1 MYKNGKQINMK
12 KTAAWLTRY
21 ALEQI
26 GVKFTF
32 GIPGVHNTEL
42 YDELNNSELI
52 TPNLVIHEGHGGF
65 MADAISRV
73 TNSIGTMVIVPAAG
87 VTHAASGIAEAYLD
101 GIPMLVITGG
111 IRNAS
116 KFDYKLHEMDQL
128 KLVAGFTKAAFKI
141 ESHEEV
147 IDTIYQAYNIAI
159 SGEPGP
165 VFIEIP
171 INLQLDKASISELP
185 IYVAPEQQ
193 PLSTQVLE
201 QIDCAANM
209 LMSAKNPAIFT
220 GWGAVHATDN
230 VVAISE
236 HIGSAVAT
244 TMQGISAFPANHPL
258 HAGFCF
264 GPAAVPAA
272 KNSFDNADCVLAIGV
287 RFGEIATGCFGGTL
301 PENLIHIDINPKV
314 FDANYKTAIAIEGDS
329 KQVSQQL
336 LSALKA
342 IGSAKNAS
350 KVTQQLARDKKAYRE
365 SWYQHDSKNRVNP
378 ALYFD
383 ELRAQLSDDA
393 NIVVDD
399 GNHTFLTAELMP
411 IHKAYGFISPTDFN
425 CMGYAT
431 PAAIA
436 VKMAKPQ
443 QEVHAIVGDGAFMMT
458 ATELATAVSQNLG
471 LVIGVFNDGELSQIA
486 QAQEIPY
493 NRKTCT
499 VLPQIKLK
507 GLAMATGAE
516 YVPIETNSDIK
527 GGLTKARKLA
537 QENKVVILDIN
548 IDYSKATAFTEGAVK
563 TNLKRMPLPTKVR
576 MVGRALIRKVTG

>member
-1 MYKNGKQINMK
+1 MK

-42 YDELNNSELI
+42 YDELNNSAQI
-52 TPNLVIHEGHGGF
+52 TPNLVMHEGHGAF

-73 TNSIGTMVIVPAAG
+73 TDAIGTLVIVPAAG

-111 IRNAS
+111 IRNDS
-116 KFDYKLHEMDQL
+116 KFDYQLHEMDQL

-141 ESHEEV
+141 NCHDEV
-147 IDTIYQAYNIAI
+147 IDTIYKAYNIAI

-165 VFIEIP
+165 VFIELP
-171 INLQLDKASISELP
+171 VNLQLDKATIDNLP
-185 IYVAPEQQ
+185 TYQAPTQA
-193 PLSTQVLE
+193 PLSTKALE
-201 QIDCAANM
+201 QINSAAQM
-209 LMSAKNPAIFT
+209 LMQAKNPALFV
-220 GWGAVHATDN
+220 GWGAVHASKELI
-230 VVAISE
+230 AISE
-236 HIGSAVAT
+236 QIGSAVAT

-264 GPAAVPAA
+264 GPAAAPAA
-272 KNSFDNADCVLAIGV
+272 QNAFANADCVLAIGT
-287 RFGEIATGCFGGTL
+287 RFGEIATGSFGGKL
-301 PENLIHIDINPKV
+301 PEKLIHIDINPKV
-314 FDANYKTAIAIEGDS
+314 FDANFKTAIAIEGDS
-329 KQVSQQL
+329 KQVCQKL
-336 LSALKA
+336 LSALKTW
-342 IGSAKNAS
+342 GSAKDSCHVS
-350 KVTQQLARDKKAYRE
+350 KQITADKKAYRNA
-365 SWYQHDSKNRVNP
+365 WYQHDSKDRVNP

-383 ELRAQLSDDA
+383 ELRAQLADDA
-393 NIVVDD
+393 HIVVDD
-399 GNHTFLTAELMP
+399 GNHTFLAAELMP
-411 IHKAYGFISPTDFN
+411 IHNAYGFISPTDFN

-436 VKMAKPQ
+436 VKMAKPNK
-443 QEVHAIVGDGAFMMT
+443 EVHAIVGDGAFMMT
-458 ATELATAVSQNLG
+458 AMELATAVSQKLG

-486 QAQEIPY
+486 QAQQIPY

-499 VLPQIKLK
+499 VLPETKLK

-516 YVPIETNSDIK
+516 YVRIEHNEEIK
-527 GGLTKARKLA
+527 TGLTKARTLA
-537 QENKVVILDIN
+537 SDNKVVILDIN

-563 TNLKRMPLPTKVR
+563 TNLNRMLLPTKVR
-576 MVGRALIRKVTG
+576 MVGRALVRKVTG

>member
-1 MYKNGKQINMK
+1 MK

-26 GVKFTF
+26 GITHTF

-42 YDELNNSELI
+42 YDELNNSDQI
-52 TPNLVIHEGHGGF
+52 TPNLVMHEGHGAF

-73 TNSIGTMVIVPAAG
+73 TDSIGTLVIVPAAG

-111 IRNAS
+111 IRNDS
-116 KFDYKLHEMDQL
+116 NFDYQLHEMDQL

-141 ESHEEV
+141 NSHDEV
-147 IDTIYQAYNIAI
+147 VDTIYKAYNIAT

-165 VFIEIP
+165 VFIELP
-171 INLQLDKASISELP
+171 VNLQLDKANISDLP
-185 IYVAPEQQ
+185 SYLAPTQP
-193 PLSTQVLE
+193 PLSTDVIA
-201 QIDCAANM
+201 QIKSAAQM
-209 LMSAKNPAIFT
+209 LMQAKNPAIFA
-220 GWGAVHATDN
+220 GWGAVHASDAL
-230 VVAISE
+230 VAISE
-236 HIGSAVAT
+236 QIGGAVAT

-264 GPAAVPAA
+264 GPAAAPAA
-272 KNSFDNADCVLAIGV
+272 QNAFNNADCVLAIGT
-287 RFGEIATGCFGGTL
+287 RFGEIATGSFGGEL
-301 PENLIHIDINPKV
+301 PENLIHIDINPDV
-314 FDANYKTAIAIEGDS
+314 FNANFKTAIAIEGDS
-329 KQVSQQL
+329 EQVCQQL
-336 LSALKA
+336 LSTLQEL
-342 IGSAKNAS
+342 GSAKDTS
-350 KVTQQLARDKKAYRE
+350 QVTQQIAADKKAYRE
-365 SWYQHDSKNRVNP
+365 SWYQHDSKDRVNP

-393 NIVVDD
+393 HIVVDD

-411 IHKAYGFISPTDFN
+411 IHQAYGFISPTDFN

-436 VKMAKPQ
+436 VKMVKPN

-458 ATELATAVSQNLG
+458 ATELATAVTQNLG

-486 QAQEIPY
+486 QAQQIPY

-499 VLPQIKLK
+499 VLPQTKLK

-516 YVPIETNSDIK
+516 YVRIETNSDIK
-527 GGLTKARKLA
+527 SGLTKARTLA
-537 QENKVVILDIN
+537 QQNKAVILDIN

-563 TNLKRMPLPTKVR
+563 NNLQRMPLPTKVR

>member
-1 MYKNGKQINMK
+1 MK

-26 GVKFTF
+26 GVKYTF

-42 YDELNNSELI
+42 YDELNNSEQI
-52 TPNLVIHEGHGGF
+52 TPNLVMHEGHGGF

-73 TNSIGTMVIVPAAG
+73 TDSIGTLVIVPAAG

-111 IRNAS
+111 IRNDS
-116 KFDYKLHEMDQL
+116 KFDYQLHEIDQL

-141 ESHEEV
+141 NSHDEV
-147 IDTIYQAYNIAI
+147 IETIYKAYNIAI

-165 VFIEIP
+165 VFIELP
-171 INLQLDKASISELP
+171 VNLQLDKATIDHLPTYSKPPQPELP
-185 IYVAPEQQ
+185 AEVI
-193 PLSTQVLE
+193 S
-201 QIDCAANM
+201 QIDIAANM
-209 LMSAKNPAIFT
+209 LMQAKNPVLFA
-220 GWGAVHATDN
+220 GWGAMHASN
-230 VVAISE
+230 ELIAITE
-236 HIGSAVAT
+236 HLGAAVST
-244 TMQGISAFPANHPL
+244 TLQGISAFPANHPL

-264 GPAAVPAA
+264 GPAAAPAA
-272 KNSFDNADCVLAIGV
+272 QNAFNKADCVLAIGT
-287 RFGEIATGCFGGTL
+287 RFGEIATGSFGGEL
-301 PENLIHIDINPKV
+301 PENLIHIDINPQV
-314 FDANYKTAIAIEGDS
+314 FNANFKTAIAIEGDS
-329 KQVSQQL
+329 KQICQHL
-336 LSALKA
+336 LSKLLAC
-342 IGSAKNAS
+342 GSANDAIETK
-350 KVTQQLARDKKAYRE
+350 TQIAQDKKAYRE
-365 SWYQHDSKNRVNP
+365 TWYQHDSKEKVNP
-378 ALYFD
+378 VLYFD
-383 ELRAQLSDDA
+383 ELRSQLSDDA

-436 VKMAKPQ
+436 VKMAKPK
-443 QEVHAIVGDGAFMMT
+443 QEVHVIVGDGAFMMT
-458 ATELATAVSQNLG
+458 ATELATAVTQNLG

-486 QAQEIPY
+486 QAQQIPY

-499 VLPQIKLK
+499 VLPQTKLK

-516 YVPIETNSDIK
+516 YVRIESNAEIK
-527 GGLTKARKLA
+527 QGLTNARKLA

-576 MVGRALIRKVTG
+576 MVGRALVRKVTG

>member
-1 MYKNGKQINMK
+1 MK

-26 GVKFTF
+26 GVKYTF

-42 YDELNNSELI
+42 YDELNNSDQI
-52 TPNLVIHEGHGGF
+52 TPNLVMHEGHGGF

-73 TNSIGTMVIVPAAG
+73 TDSIGTLVIVPAAG

-111 IRNAS
+111 IRNDS
-116 KFDYKLHEMDQL
+116 KFDYQLHEIDQL

-141 ESHEEV
+141 NSHDEV
-147 IDTIYQAYNIAI
+147 IDTIYKAYDIAT

-165 VFIEIP
+165 VFIELP
-171 INLQLDKASISELP
+171 VNLQLDKANVEHLP
-185 IYVAPEQQ
+185 VYTKPTQ
-193 PLSTQVLE
+193 PDLSADILAK
-201 QIDCAANM
+201 IKNAANM
-209 LMSAKNPAIFT
+209 LMQAKNPVIFA
-220 GWGAVHATDN
+220 GWGAMHASDELI
-230 VVAISE
+230 AISE
-236 HIGSAVAT
+236 HIGSAVST
-244 TMQGISAFPANHPL
+244 TLQGLSAFPANHPL

-264 GPAAVPAA
+264 GPAAAPAA
-272 KNSFDNADCVLAIGV
+272 QNAFNKADCVLAIGT
-287 RFGEIATGCFGGTL
+287 RFGEIATGSFGGEL
-301 PENLIHIDINPKV
+301 PEKLIHIDINPQV
-314 FDANYKTAIAIEGDS
+314 FSTNFRAALAIEGDS
-329 KQVSQQL
+329 KQITEQL
-336 LSALKA
+336 LNEVKA
-342 IGSAKNAS
+342 ISTAKEATAVKAQIAN
-350 KVTQQLARDKKAYRE
+350 DKKAYRE
-365 SWYQHDSKNRVNP
+365 TWYQHDSKEKVNP
-378 ALYFD
+378 VLYFD
-383 ELRAQLSDDA
+383 ELRSQLNDDA
-393 NIVVDD
+393 HIVVDD

-411 IHKAYGFISPTDFN
+411 IHQAYGFISPTDFN

-443 QEVHAIVGDGAFMMT
+443 QEVHVIVGDGAFMMT
-458 ATELATAVSQNLG
+458 ATELATAVTQNLG

-486 QAQEIPY
+486 QAQQIPY

-499 VLPQIKLK
+499 VLPQTKLK

-516 YVPIETNSDIK
+516 YVRIENNNDIK
-527 GGLTKARKLA
+527 QGLANARKLA

-576 MVGRALIRKVTG
+576 MVGRALVRKVTG

>member
-1 MYKNGKQINMK
+1 MK

-26 GVKFTF
+26 GVKHTF

-42 YDELNNSELI
+42 YDELNNSDQI
-52 TPNLVIHEGHGGF
+52 TPNLVMHEGHGGF
-65 MADAISRV
+65 MADAISRI
-73 TNSIGTMVIVPAAG
+73 TDSIGTLVIVPAAG
-87 VTHAASGIAEAYLD
+87 VTHAASGIAEAFLD

-111 IRNAS
+111 IRNDS
-116 KFDYKLHEMDQL
+116 KFDYQLHEMDQL

-141 ESHEEV
+141 NSHDEV
-147 IDTIYQAYNIAI
+147 IETVYKAYDIAI

-165 VFIEIP
+165 VFIELP
-171 INLQLDKASISELP
+171 VNLQLDKANITDLP
-185 IYVAPEQQ
+185 TYQSPEQT
-193 PLSTQVLE
+193 PLSEDLKTR
-201 QIDCAANM
+201 IKNAAKM
-209 LMSAKNPAIFT
+209 LKQSNNPTIFA
-220 GWGAVHATDN
+220 GWGAVHASDELID
-230 VVAISE
+230 ISE
-236 HIGSAVAT
+236 QIGSAVST

-264 GPAAVPAA
+264 GPAAAPAA
-272 KNSFDNADCVLAIGV
+272 QNAFNNADCVLAIGT
-287 RFGEIATGCFGGTL
+287 RFGEIATGSFGGEL
-301 PENLIHIDINPKV
+301 PENLIHIDINHQV
-314 FDANYKTAIAIEGDS
+314 FNANFKAAIAIEGDS
-329 KQVSQQL
+329 KQICQL
-336 LSALKA
+336 LLQELKA
-342 IGSAKNAS
+342 LGSAKDATN
-350 KVTQQLARDKKAYRE
+350 VTKQISSDKKAYRE
-365 SWYQHDSKNRVNP
+365 TWYQHDSKDKVNP

-393 NIVVDD
+393 HIVVDD

-411 IHKAYGFISPTDFN
+411 IHQAYGFISPTDFN

-436 VKMAKPQ
+436 VKMAKPN

-486 QAQEIPY
+486 QAQQIPY

-499 VLPQIKLK
+499 VLPQTKLK

-516 YVPIETNSDIK
+516 YVRIENNDDIK
-527 GGLTKARKLA
+527 AGLTKARDFA
-537 QENKVVILDIN
+537 QHNKAVILDIN

-576 MVGRALIRKVTG
+576 MVGRAMVRKVTG

>member
-1 MYKNGKQINMK
+1 MK
-12 KTAAWLTRY
+12 KTAAWLARF

-26 GVKFTF
+26 GVKYTF

-42 YDELNNSELI
+42 YDELNNSDLI
-52 TPNLVIHEGHGGF
+52 KPNLVMHEGHGGF

-73 TNSIGTMVIVPAAG
+73 TDSIGTLVIVPAAG

-111 IRNAS
+111 IRNDS
-116 KFDYKLHEMDQL
+116 NFDYQLHEMDQL

-141 ESHEEV
+141 NNHDDV
-147 IDTIYQAYNIAI
+147 IETIYKAYDIAT

-171 INLQLDKASISELP
+171 VNLQLDKAKINNLP
-185 IYVAPEQQ
+185 TYQAPKKL
-193 PLSTQVLE
+193 PLSTQAKQL
-201 QIDCAANM
+201 IHNAAKM
-209 LMSAKNPAIFT
+209 LMSADNPAIFA
-220 GWGAVHATDN
+220 GWGAVHASDELI
-230 VVAISE
+230 AISE
-236 HIGSAVAT
+236 QIGSAVST

-264 GPAAVPAA
+264 GPAAAPAPQNA
-272 KNSFDNADCVLAIGV
+272 FNKADCVLAIGT
-287 RFGEIATGCFGGTL
+287 RFGEIATGSFGTIL

-314 FDANYKTAIAIEGDS
+314 FNANFKTAIAIEGDS
-329 KQVSQQL
+329 KLICQQL
-336 LSALKA
+336 LNELTALGA
-342 IGSAKNAS
+342 AKDAVS
-350 KVTQQLARDKKAYRE
+350 VSSQIAKDKKAYRE
-365 SWYQHDSKNRVNP
+365 AWYQHDSKSRVNP
-378 ALYFD
+378 VLYFD
-383 ELRAQLSDDA
+383 ELRAQLEDDA

-411 IHKAYGFISPTDFN
+411 IHKPYGFISPTDFN

-436 VKMAKPQ
+436 VKMAKPD

-458 ATELATAVSQNLG
+458 ATELATSVSQNLG
-471 LVIGVFNDGELSQIA
+471 LVIGVFNDGELSQIS
-486 QAQEIPY
+486 QAQQIPY

-499 VLPQIKLK
+499 VLPQTKLK

-516 YVPIETNSDIK
+516 YVRIENNDQIK
-527 GGLTKARKLA
+527 SGLTQARSLA
-537 QENKVVILDIN
+537 QGNKTVILDIN

-576 MVGRALIRKVTG
+576 MVGRALARKVTG

>member
-1 MYKNGKQINMK
+1 MK

-26 GVKFTF
+26 GVKYTF

-52 TPNLVIHEGHGGF
+52 TPNLVMHEGHGGF

-73 TNSIGTMVIVPAAG
+73 TDSIGTLVIVPAAG

-111 IRNAS
+111 IRNDS
-116 KFDYKLHEMDQL
+116 KFDYQLHELDQL

-141 ESHEEV
+141 NSHDEV
-147 IDTIYQAYNIAI
+147 IDTIYKAYDIAT

-171 INLQLDKASISELP
+171 VNLQLDKAIINSLP
-185 IYVAPEQQ
+185 TYHKPVQI
-193 PLSTQVLE
+193 PLSANTLTQIE
-201 QIDCAANM
+201 NAAHM
-209 LMSAKNPAIFT
+209 LMTAKSPAIFA
-220 GWGAVHATDN
+220 GWGAAHASSTL
-230 VVAISE
+230 IEMSE
-236 HIGSAVAT
+236 IIGSPVAT
-244 TMQGISAFPANHPL
+244 TMQGISVFPANHPL
-258 HAGFCF
+258 HTGFCF

-272 KNSFDNADCVLAIGV
+272 QNAFDNADCVLAIGT
-287 RFGEIATGCFGGTL
+287 RFGEIATGSFGGQL
-301 PENLIHIDINPKV
+301 PQNLIHIDINPDV
-314 FDANYKTAIAIEGDS
+314 FDANYKSAIAIEGDA
-329 KQVSQQL
+329 KQICQQL
-336 LSALKA
+336 LSTLKTL
-342 IGSAKNAS
+342 GVTTDFSETAKKIA
-350 KVTQQLARDKKAYRE
+350 ADKKSYRE
-365 SWYQHDSKNRVNP
+365 TWYQHDSKEKVNP

-393 NIVVDD
+393 HIVVDD

-411 IHKAYGFISPTDFN
+411 IHQAYGFISPTDFN

-486 QAQEIPY
+486 QAQQIPY

-499 VLPQIKLK
+499 VLPQTKLK

-516 YVPIETNSDIK
+516 YVRIENNNEIK
-527 GGLTKARKLA
+527 TGLTKARALA
-537 QENKVVILDIN
+537 QNNKTVILDIN

-563 TNLKRMPLPTKVR
+563 TNLTRMPLPTKVR
-576 MVGRALIRKVTG
+576 MVGRALVRKVTG

>member
-1 MYKNGKQINMK
+1 MK

-26 GVKFTF
+26 GVKHTF

-42 YDELNNSELI
+42 YDELNNSEQI
-52 TPNLVIHEGHGGF
+52 TPNLVMHEAHGAF
-65 MADAISRV
+65 MADAVSRV
-73 TNSIGTMVIVPAAG
+73 TGSIGTIVIVPAAG

-111 IRNAS
+111 IRNDS
-116 KFDYKLHEMDQL
+116 EFDYQLHEMDQL

-141 ESHEEV
+141 NTHDEV
-147 IDTIYQAYNIAI
+147 IETIYKAYNIAI

-165 VFIEIP
+165 VFIELP
-171 INLQLDKASISELP
+171 VNLQLDKADVNELPTYTKPVQAPLSITTIATIERAAKMLIEAENPVIFAGWGVVHASDILVEISEL
-185 IYVAPEQQ
+185 
-193 PLSTQVLE
+193 
-201 QIDCAANM
+201 
-209 LMSAKNPAIFT
+209 
-220 GWGAVHATDN
+220 
-230 VVAISE
+230 
-236 HIGSAVAT
+236 IGSPVAT

-264 GPAAVPAA
+264 GPAAAPAA
-272 KNSFDNADCVLAIGV
+272 QNSFNNADCVLAIGT
-287 RFGEIATGCFGGTL
+287 RFGEIATGSFGGQL
-301 PENLIHIDINPKV
+301 PKNLIHVDINPAV
-314 FDANYKTAIAIEGDS
+314 FDANFQSAIAIEGDS
-329 KQVSQQL
+329 RLICTEL
-336 LSALKA
+336 LITLKKLNV
-342 IGSAKNAS
+342 AKDF
-350 KVTQQLARDKKAYRE
+350 TQIAHNIAADKKSYRE
-365 SWYQHDSKNRVNP
+365 SWYKHDSKDKVNP

-383 ELRAQLSDDA
+383 ELRSQLNDDA
-393 NIVVDD
+393 HIVVDD

-411 IHKAYGFISPTDFN
+411 IHQAYGFISPTDFN

-458 ATELATAVSQNLG
+458 ATELATAVSQQLG

-486 QAQEIPY
+486 QAQQIPY

-499 VLPQIKLK
+499 VLPQTKLK

-516 YVPIETNSDIK
+516 YVRIENNSEIK
-527 GGLTKARKLA
+527 AGLTKARQLA
-537 QENKVVILDIN
+537 QNNQTVILDIN

-576 MVGRALIRKVTG
+576 MVGRALLRKVTG

>member
-1 MYKNGKQINMK
+1 MK
-12 KTAAWLTRY
+12 KTAAWLARF

-26 GVKFTF
+26 GVKYTF

-42 YDELNNSELI
+42 YDELNNSDLI
-52 TPNLVIHEGHGGF
+52 KPNLVMHEGHGGF

-73 TNSIGTMVIVPAAG
+73 TDSIGTLVIVPAAG

-111 IRNAS
+111 IRNDS
-116 KFDYKLHEMDQL
+116 NFDYQLHEMDQL

-141 ESHEEV
+141 NNHDDV
-147 IDTIYQAYNIAI
+147 IETIYKAYGIAT

-165 VFIEIP
+165 VFLEIP
-171 INLQLDKASISELP
+171 VNLQLDKANINNLP
-185 IYVAPEQQ
+185 TYQAPKKL
-193 PLSTQVLE
+193 PLSTQAKQL
-201 QIDCAANM
+201 IHNAAKM
-209 LMSAKNPAIFT
+209 LMSADNPAIFA
-220 GWGAVHATDN
+220 GWGAVHASDELI
-230 VVAISE
+230 AISE
-236 HIGSAVAT
+236 QIGSAVST

-264 GPAAVPAA
+264 GPAAAPAPQNA
-272 KNSFDNADCVLAIGV
+272 FNKADCVLAIGT
-287 RFGEIATGCFGGTL
+287 RFGEIATGSFGTIL

-314 FDANYKTAIAIEGDS
+314 FNANFKTAIAIEGDS
-329 KQVSQQL
+329 KLICQQL
-336 LSALKA
+336 LNELTALGA
-342 IGSAKNAS
+342 AKDAVS
-350 KVTQQLARDKKAYRE
+350 VSSQIAKDKKAYRE
-365 SWYQHDSKNRVNP
+365 AWYQHDSKSRVNP
-378 ALYFD
+378 VLYFD
-383 ELRAQLSDDA
+383 ELRAQLEDDA

-411 IHKAYGFISPTDFN
+411 IHKPYGFISPTDFN

-436 VKMAKPQ
+436 VKMANPD

-458 ATELATAVSQNLG
+458 ATELATSVSQNLG
-471 LVIGVFNDGELSQIA
+471 LVIGVFNDGELSQIS
-486 QAQEIPY
+486 QAQQIPY

-499 VLPQIKLK
+499 VLPQTKLK

-516 YVPIETNSDIK
+516 YVRIENNDQIK
-527 GGLTKARKLA
+527 SGLTQARSLA
-537 QENKVVILDIN
+537 QDNKTVILDIN

-576 MVGRALIRKVTG
+576 MVGRALARKVTG

>member
-1 MYKNGKQINMK
+1 MK
-12 KTAAWLTRY
+12 KTAAWLTRF

-26 GVKFTF
+26 GVKHTF

-42 YDELNNSELI
+42 YDELNNSEQI
-52 TPNLVIHEGHGGF
+52 TPNLVMHEGHGGF

-111 IRNAS
+111 IRNDS
-116 KFDYKLHEMDQL
+116 KFDYQLHEMDQL

-141 ESHEEV
+141 NTHDEV
-147 IDTIYQAYNIAI
+147 IETIYKAYDIAT

-165 VFIEIP
+165 VFIELP
-171 INLQLDKASISELP
+171 VNLQLDKASISGLP
-185 IYVAPEQQ
+185 TYTAPVQ
-193 PLSTQVLE
+193 PSLSADVIK
-201 QIDCAANM
+201 QIDSAAHM
-209 LMSAKNPAIFT
+209 LMQAQCPAIFA
-220 GWGAVHATDN
+220 GWGAVHASDELIT
-230 VVAISE
+230 ISE

-272 KNSFDNADCVLAIGV
+272 QNAFNNADCVLAIGT
-287 RFGEIATGCFGGTL
+287 RFGEIATGSFGGEL
-301 PENLIHIDINPKV
+301 PENLIHIDINPQV
-314 FDANYKTAIAIEGDS
+314 FDANFKSAIAIEGDS
-329 KQVSQQL
+329 KQICQQL
-336 LSALKA
+336 LKSL
-342 IGSAKNAS
+342 ITLGSAKDANQI
-350 KVTQQLARDKKAYRE
+350 TQQIAADKKTYRE
-365 SWYQHDSKNRVNP
+365 SWYQHDSKDRVNP
-378 ALYFD
+378 VLYFD

-393 NIVVDD
+393 HVVVDD
-399 GNHTFLTAELMP
+399 GNHTFLAAELMP
-411 IHKAYGFISPTDFN
+411 IHQAYGFISPTDFN

-436 VKMAKPQ
+436 VKMAKPE

-486 QAQEIPY
+486 QAQQIPY

-499 VLPQIKLK
+499 VLPQTKLK

-516 YVPIETNSDIK
+516 YVRIENNSDIK
-527 GGLTKARKLA
+527 TGLSKARLLA
-537 QENKVVILDIN
+537 QENKAVILDIN
-548 IDYSKATAFTEGAVK
+548 IDYSKATAFTTGAVK

-576 MVGRALIRKVTG
+576 MVGRAMLRKVTG

>member
-1 MYKNGKQINMK
+1 MK

-42 YDELNNSELI
+42 YDELNNSQQI
-52 TPNLVIHEGHGGF
+52 TPSLVMHEGHGGF

-73 TNSIGTMVIVPAAG
+73 TDSIGTLVIVPAAG

-111 IRNAS
+111 IRNDS
-116 KFDYKLHEMDQL
+116 KFDYQLHEMDQL

-141 ESHEEV
+141 NSHDEV
-147 IDTIYQAYNIAI
+147 IDTIYNAYNIAT

-165 VFIEIP
+165 VFIELP
-171 INLQLDKASISELP
+171 VNLQLDKATIDNLP
-185 IYVAPEQQ
+185 TYQAPAQV
-193 PLSTQVLE
+193 PLSANSLE
-201 QIDCAANM
+201 QIESAAQM
-209 LMSAKNPAIFT
+209 LMQAKNPTMFV
-220 GWGAVHATDN
+220 GWGAVHASDELI
-230 VVAISE
+230 AISE
-236 HIGSAVAT
+236 QIGGAVAT

-272 KNSFDNADCVLAIGV
+272 KNAFDNADCVLAIGT
-287 RFGEIATGCFGGTL
+287 RFGEIATGSFGGRL
-301 PENLIHIDINPKV
+301 PEQLIHIDINPKV
-314 FDANYKTAIAIEGDS
+314 FDANFKTAIAIEGDS
-329 KQVSQQL
+329 KQICQQL
-336 LSALKA
+336 LLALKT
-342 IGSAKNAS
+342 IGVAKDAS
-350 KVTQQLARDKKAYRE
+350 QVTQQISTDKKAYRE
-365 SWYQHDSKNRVNP
+365 SWYQHDSKDRVNP

-383 ELRAQLSDDA
+383 ELRAQLADDA
-393 NIVVDD
+393 HIVVDD

-411 IHKAYGFISPTDFN
+411 IHNAYGFISPTDFN

-436 VKMAKPQ
+436 VKMAKPNK
-443 QEVHAIVGDGAFMMT
+443 EVHAIVGDGAFMMT
-458 ATELATAVSQNLG
+458 AMELATAVSQNLG

-486 QAQEIPY
+486 QAQQIPY

-499 VLPQIKLK
+499 VLPQTKLK

-516 YVPIETNSDIK
+516 YVRIENNEEIK
-527 GGLTKARKLA
+527 TGLTTARTLASQNKA
-537 QENKVVILDIN
+537 VILDIN

-563 TNLKRMPLPTKVR
+563 TNLNRMPLPPKVR
-576 MVGRALIRKVTG
+576 MVGRALVRKVTG

>member
-1 MYKNGKQINMK
+1 MK

-26 GVKFTF
+26 GVKYTF

-42 YDELNNSELI
+42 YDELNNSDQI
-52 TPNLVIHEGHGGF
+52 TPNLVMHEGHGGF

-73 TNSIGTMVIVPAAG
+73 TDSIGTLVIVPAAG

-111 IRNAS
+111 IRNDS
-116 KFDYKLHEMDQL
+116 KFDYQLHEIDQL

-141 ESHEEV
+141 NSHDEV
-147 IDTIYQAYNIAI
+147 IDTIYKAYDIAT

-165 VFIEIP
+165 VFIELP
-171 INLQLDKASISELP
+171 VKLKLDKANVEHLP
-185 IYVAPEQQ
+185 VYTKPTQ
-193 PLSTQVLE
+193 PDLSADILAK
-201 QIDCAANM
+201 IKNAASM
-209 LMSAKNPAIFT
+209 LMQAKNPVIFA
-220 GWGAVHATDN
+220 GWGAMHASDELI
-230 VVAISE
+230 AISE
-236 HIGSAVAT
+236 HIGSAVST
-244 TMQGISAFPANHPL
+244 TLQGLSAFPANHPL

-264 GPAAVPAA
+264 GPAAAPAA
-272 KNSFDNADCVLAIGV
+272 QNAFNKADCVLAIGT
-287 RFGEIATGCFGGTL
+287 RFGEIATGSFGGEL
-301 PENLIHIDINPKV
+301 PEKLIHIDINPQV
-314 FDANYKTAIAIEGDS
+314 FSANFRAALAIEGDS
-329 KQVSQQL
+329 KQITEQL
-336 LSALKA
+336 LNEVKA
-342 IGSAKNAS
+342 ISTAKEATAVKAQIAN
-350 KVTQQLARDKKAYRE
+350 DKKAYRE
-365 SWYQHDSKNRVNP
+365 TWYQHDSKEKVNP
-378 ALYFD
+378 VLYFD
-383 ELRAQLSDDA
+383 ELRSQLNDDA
-393 NIVVDD
+393 HIVVDD

-411 IHKAYGFISPTDFN
+411 IHQAYGFISPTDFN

-443 QEVHAIVGDGAFMMT
+443 QEVHVIVGDGAFMMT
-458 ATELATAVSQNLG
+458 ATELATAVTQNLG

-486 QAQEIPY
+486 QAQQIPY

-499 VLPQIKLK
+499 VLPQTKLK

-516 YVPIETNSDIK
+516 YVRIENNNDINQ
-527 GGLTKARKLA
+527 GLANARKLA

-576 MVGRALIRKVTG
+576 MVGRALVRKVTG

>member
-1 MYKNGKQINMK
+1 MK

-26 GVKFTF
+26 GVKYTF

-42 YDELNNSELI
+42 YDELNNSDLI
-52 TPNLVIHEGHGGF
+52 TPNLVMHEGHGGF

-73 TNSIGTMVIVPAAG
+73 TDSIGTLVIVPAAG

-111 IRNAS
+111 IRNDS
-116 KFDYKLHEMDQL
+116 KFDYQLHELDQL

-141 ESHEEV
+141 NNHDEV
-147 IDTIYQAYNIAI
+147 INTIYKAYDIAN

-171 INLQLDKASISELP
+171 VNLQLDKAAINALP
-185 IYVAPEQQ
+185 TYVKPVQAA
-193 PLSTQVLE
+193 LSASMLTQIE
-201 QIDCAANM
+201 NAAQM
-209 LMSAKNPAIFT
+209 LMKAKNPAIFA
-220 GWGAVHATDN
+220 GWGAAHASSTLIE
-230 VVAISE
+230 ISE
-236 HIGSAVAT
+236 VIGSPVAT
-244 TMQGISAFPANHPL
+244 TMQGISVFPANHPL
-258 HAGFCF
+258 HTGFCF

-272 KNSFDNADCVLAIGV
+272 QNAFNKADCVLAIGT
-287 RFGEIATGCFGGTL
+287 RFGEIATGSFGGQL
-301 PENLIHIDINPKV
+301 PQNLIHIDINPDV
-314 FDANYKTAIAIEGDS
+314 FDANYKSAIAIEGDA
-329 KQVSQQL
+329 KQICQQL
-336 LSALKA
+336 LSTLKTL
-342 IGSAKNAS
+342 GVTTDFSETAKKIA
-350 KVTQQLARDKKAYRE
+350 ADKKAYRE
-365 SWYQHDSKNRVNP
+365 TWYQHDSKDKVNP
-378 ALYFD
+378 VLYFD
-383 ELRAQLSDDA
+383 ELRAQLRDDA
-393 NIVVDD
+393 HIVVDD

-411 IHKAYGFISPTDFN
+411 IHQAYGFISPTDFN

-486 QAQEIPY
+486 QAQQIPY

-499 VLPQIKLK
+499 VLPQTKLK

-516 YVPIETNSDIK
+516 YVRIENNNEIK
-527 GGLTKARKLA
+527 TGLTKARALA
-537 QENKVVILDIN
+537 QNNKTVILDIN

-563 TNLKRMPLPTKVR
+563 TNLTRMPLPTKVR
-576 MVGRALIRKVTG
+576 MVGRALVRKVTG

>member
-1 MYKNGKQINMK
+1 MK

-26 GVKFTF
+26 GVKYTF

-42 YDELNNSELI
+42 YDELNNSVLI
-52 TPNLVIHEGHGGF
+52 TPNLVMHEGHGAF

-73 TNSIGTMVIVPAAG
+73 TNSIGTLVIVPAAG

-111 IRNAS
+111 IRNDS
-116 KFDYKLHEMDQL
+116 NYDYQLHEMDQL

-141 ESHEEV
+141 NNHEEV
-147 IDTIYQAYNIAI
+147 IDTIYKAYDIAT

-165 VFIEIP
+165 VFIELP
-171 INLQLDKASISELP
+171 VNLQLDKASISDLP
-185 IYVAPEQQ
+185 TYTKPTQ
-193 PLSTQVLE
+193 PALSKKVITQIE
-201 QIDCAANM
+201 NAAQM
-209 LMSAKNPAIFT
+209 LMQAKNPVIFA
-220 GWGAVHATDN
+220 GWGAVHASNTL
-230 VVAISE
+230 IKMSE
-236 HIGSAVAT
+236 QLASAVAT

-264 GPAAVPAA
+264 GPAAAPAA
-272 KNSFDNADCVLAIGV
+272 QNAFDNADCVLAIGT
-287 RFGEIATGCFGGTL
+287 RFGEIATGSFGGQL
-301 PENLIHIDINPKV
+301 PENLIHIDINPDV
-314 FDANYKTAIAIEGDS
+314 FDANFKSTIAIEGDS
-329 KQVSQQL
+329 AQICEQL
-336 LSALKA
+336 LNTLQEL
-342 IGSAKNAS
+342 GVAKDES
-350 KVTQQLARDKKAYRE
+350 KVVQQISTDKKAYRE
-365 SWYQHDSKNRVNP
+365 SWYQHDSKNKVNP

-383 ELRAQLSDDA
+383 ELRAQLDDNA
-393 NIVVDD
+393 YLVVDD

-411 IHKAYGFISPTDFN
+411 IHQAYGFISPTDFN

-486 QAQEIPY
+486 QAQQIPY

-499 VLPQIKLK
+499 VLPQTKLK

-516 YVPIETNSDIK
+516 YVCINNNNEIK
-527 GGLTKARKLA
+527 AGLTKARGFA
-537 QENKVVILDIN
+537 QENKAVILDIN

-576 MVGRALIRKVTG
+576 MVGRAMVRKVTG

>member
-1 MYKNGKQINMK
+1 MK

-26 GVKFTF
+26 DVKFTF

-42 YDELNNSELI
+42 YDELNNSQQI
-52 TPNLVIHEGHGGF
+52 TPTLVMHEGHGGF

-73 TNSIGTMVIVPAAG
+73 TNSIGTLVIVPAAG

-101 GIPMLVITGG
+101 GIPMLIITGG
-111 IRNAS
+111 IRNDS
-116 KFDYKLHEMDQL
+116 KFGYQLHEIDQL

-141 ESHEEV
+141 NSHNDV
-147 IDTIYQAYNIAI
+147 IETIYKAYNIAT

-165 VFIEIP
+165 VLIELP
-171 INLQLDKASISELP
+171 VNLQLDKATINDLP
-185 IYVAPEQQ
+185 IYTKPAQ
-193 PLSTQVLE
+193 PDLSTNTIT
-201 QIDCAANM
+201 QIKEAASL
-209 LMSAKNPAIFT
+209 LMQAQKPVIFA
-220 GWGAVHATDN
+220 GWGAMHTNDELI
-230 VVAISE
+230 AISE
-236 HIGSAVAT
+236 QLGSAVST
-244 TMQGISAFPANHPL
+244 TLQGISAFPANHPL

-264 GPAAVPAA
+264 GPAAAPAA
-272 KNSFDNADCVLAIGV
+272 QKAFNNADCVLAIGT
-287 RFGEIATGCFGGTL
+287 RFGEIATGSFGGEL
-301 PENLIHIDINPKV
+301 PEKLIHIDINPQV
-314 FDANYKTAIAIEGDS
+314 FDTNFKTAIAIEGDS
-329 KQVSQQL
+329 KQICQQL
-336 LSALKA
+336 LSELTALGLPKEATETKA
-342 IGSAKNAS
+342 QI
-350 KVTQQLARDKKAYRE
+350 ARDKKDYRE
-365 SWYQHDSKNRVNP
+365 SWYQHDSKEKVNP

-383 ELRAQLSDDA
+383 ELRSQLSDDA
-393 NIVVDD
+393 HIVVDD

-411 IHKAYGFISPTDFN
+411 IHQAYSFISPTDFN

-458 ATELATAVSQNLG
+458 AAELATAVSQNLG

-486 QAQEIPY
+486 QAQQIPY

-499 VLPQIKLK
+499 VLPQTKLK

-516 YVPIETNSDIK
+516 YVRIENNDDIK
-527 GGLTKARKLA
+527 EKLAEARKLA
-537 QENKVVILDIN
+537 QDNKAVILDIN

-576 MVGRALIRKVTG
+576 MVGRAMVRKVTG

>member
-1 MYKNGKQINMK
+1 MK

-26 GVKFTF
+26 GVTHTF

-42 YDELNNSELI
+42 YDELNSSTQI
-52 TPNLVIHEGHGGF
+52 TPNLVMHEGHGGF

-73 TNSIGTMVIVPAAG
+73 TDSIGTLVIVPAAG

-111 IRNAS
+111 VRNDS
-116 KFDYKLHEMDQL
+116 NFDYQLHEMDQL

-141 ESHEEV
+141 NSHDEV
-147 IDTIYQAYNIAI
+147 IETIYKAYDIAT

-165 VFIEIP
+165 VFIELP
-171 INLQLDKASISELP
+171 VNLQLDKASISDLP
-185 IYVAPEQQ
+185 NYIAPTQQ
-193 PLSTQVLE
+193 PLSVEVTA
-201 QIDCAANM
+201 QIKRAAQI
-209 LMSAKNPAIFT
+209 LMQANNPAIFA
-220 GWGAVHATDN
+220 GWGAVHASETLI
-230 VVAISE
+230 AISE
-236 HIGSAVAT
+236 QVGGAVAT

-264 GPAAVPAA
+264 GLAAAPAAQNA
-272 KNSFDNADCVLAIGV
+272 FDNADCVLAIGT
-287 RFGEIATGCFGGTL
+287 RFGEIATGSFGGEL
-301 PENLIHIDINPKV
+301 PENLIHIDINPQV
-314 FDANYKTAIAIEGDS
+314 FNANFKAAIAIEGDS
-329 KQVSQQL
+329 KQVCQQL
-336 LSALKA
+336 LSELKRL
-342 IGSAKNAS
+342 GSAKKAS
-350 KVTQQLARDKKAYRE
+350 QVSQQIAADKKAYRQY
-365 SWYQHDSKNRVNP
+365 WYQHDSKDRVNP

-383 ELRAQLSDDA
+383 ELRAQLDDDA
-393 NIVVDD
+393 HLVVDD

-411 IHKAYGFISPTDFN
+411 IHQAYGFISPTDFN

-486 QAQEIPY
+486 QAQQIPY
-493 NRKTCT
+493 NRKTCS
-499 VLPQIKLK
+499 VLPQTKLK

-516 YVPIETNSDIK
+516 YVRIETNNDIK
-527 GGLTKARKLA
+527 TGLTKARALA
-537 QENKVVILDIN
+537 FDNKAVILDIN

-576 MVGRALIRKVTG
+576 MVGRALVRKVTG

>member
-1 MYKNGKQINMK
+1 MK

-26 GVKFTF
+26 GVKYTF

-42 YDELNNSELI
+42 YDELNNSEHI
-52 TPNLVIHEGHGGF
+52 TPNLVMHEAHGAF

-73 TNSIGTMVIVPAAG
+73 TNSIGTLVIVPAAG

-111 IRNAS
+111 IRNDS
-116 KFDYKLHEMDQL
+116 NFDYQLHEMDQL

-141 ESHEEV
+141 NHHEEV
-147 IDTIYQAYNIAI
+147 INTIYKAYDIAT

-165 VFIEIP
+165 VFIELP
-171 INLQLDKASISELP
+171 VNLQLDKASISELP
-185 IYVAPEQQ
+185 AYTKPTQAA
-193 PLSTQVLE
+193 LSPKVIK
-201 QIDCAANM
+201 QIESAAQL
-209 LMSAKNPAIFT
+209 LMQAENPVIFA
-220 GWGAVHATDN
+220 GWGAVHASQLLIS
-230 VVAISE
+230 ISE
-236 HIGSAVAT
+236 QLGSAVAT

-264 GPAAVPAA
+264 GPAAAPAA
-272 KNSFDNADCVLAIGV
+272 QNAFDEADCVLAIGT
-287 RFGEIATGCFGGTL
+287 RFGEIATGSFGGQL
-301 PENLIHIDINPKV
+301 PEKLIHIDINSAV
-314 FDANYKTAIAIEGDS
+314 FDANFKSAIAIEGDS
-329 KQVSQQL
+329 AQICQQL
-336 LSALKA
+336 LSSLKKLGA
-342 IGSAKNAS
+342 AKNAH
-350 KVTQQLARDKKAYRE
+350 KTAQQISTNKKAYRE
-365 SWYQHDSKNRVNP
+365 SWYQHDSKDRVNP

-383 ELRAQLSDDA
+383 ELRSQLADDA
-393 NIVVDD
+393 HLVVDD

-411 IHKAYGFISPTDFN
+411 IHQAYGFISPTDFN

-443 QEVHAIVGDGAFMMT
+443 REVHAIVGDGAFMMT

-486 QAQEIPY
+486 QAQQIPY

-499 VLPQIKLK
+499 VLPQTKLK

-516 YVPIETNSDIK
+516 YLCIKNNHDIK
-527 GGLTKARKLA
+527 SQLTKARMLA

-576 MVGRALIRKVTG
+576 MVGRAMVRKVTG

>member
-1 MYKNGKQINMK
+1 MK

-26 GVKFTF
+26 GVKYTF

-42 YDELNNSELI
+42 YDELNNSDQI
-52 TPNLVIHEGHGGF
+52 NPSLVMHEGHGGF

-73 TNSIGTMVIVPAAG
+73 TDSIGTMVIVPAAG

-111 IRNAS
+111 IRNDS
-116 KFDYKLHEMDQL
+116 NYDYQLHEIDQL
-128 KLVAGFTKAAFKI
+128 KMVEGFTKAAFKI
-141 ESHEEV
+141 NTHEEV
-147 IDTIYQAYNIAI
+147 IETIYKAYDIAI

-165 VFIEIP
+165 VFIELP
-171 INLQLDKASISELP
+171 VNLQLDKANITDLP
-185 IYVAPEQQ
+185 TYTKPSQA
-193 PLSTQVLE
+193 PLSAQVIE
-201 QIDCAANM
+201 QIEQAAKM
-209 LMSAKNPAIFT
+209 LMTAKKPAIFA
-220 GWGAVHATDN
+220 GWGAVHSSDELI
-230 VVAISE
+230 AISE
-236 HIGSAVAT
+236 QIAGAVST
-244 TMQGISAFPANHPL
+244 TLQGLSAFPANHPL
-258 HAGFCF
+258 HAGFCL
-264 GPAAVPAA
+264 GPAAAPAVQNA
-272 KNSFDNADCVLAIGV
+272 FTDADCVLAIGT
-287 RFGEIATGCFGGTL
+287 RFGEIATGSFGGEL
-301 PENLIHIDINPKV
+301 PEKLIHIDINPQV
-314 FDANYKTAIAIEGDS
+314 FDANFKTAIAIEGDS
-329 KQVSQQL
+329 KQICQQLINALTTQGTSRDASEVSQQI
-336 LSALKA
+336 AA
-342 IGSAKNAS
+342 
-350 KVTQQLARDKKAYRE
+350 DKKAYRE
-365 SWYQHDSKNRVNP
+365 AWYKHDSKNKVNP

-383 ELRAQLSDDA
+383 ELRTQLNDDA
-393 NIVVDD
+393 RIVVDD

-436 VKMAKPQ
+436 VKMAKPD

-458 ATELATAVSQNLG
+458 ATELSTAVSKGLG

-486 QAQEIPY
+486 QAQQIPY

-499 VLPQIKLK
+499 VLPQTKLK

-516 YVPIETNSDIK
+516 YVRIENNSEIK
-527 GGLTKARKLA
+527 TGLAKARELS
-537 QENKVVILDIN
+537 QNNKTVILDIN

-576 MVGRALIRKVTG
+576 MVGRALVRKVTG

>member
-1 MYKNGKQINMK
+1 MK

-26 GVKFTF
+26 GVKHTF

-42 YDELNNSELI
+42 YDELNNSEQI
-52 TPNLVIHEGHGGF
+52 KPSLVMHEGHGGF

-73 TNSIGTMVIVPAAG
+73 TDSIGTLVIVPAAG

-101 GIPMLVITGG
+101 GIPMLIITGG
-111 IRNAS
+111 IRNDS
-116 KFDYKLHEMDQL
+116 KFDYQLHEMDQL

-141 ESHEEV
+141 NTHEEV
-147 IDTIYQAYNIAI
+147 IDTIYKAYDIAT

-165 VFIEIP
+165 VFIELP
-171 INLQLDKASISELP
+171 VNLQLDKATINDLP
-185 IYVAPEQQ
+185 TYQKPVVT
-193 PLSTQVLE
+193 PLSTNTKD
-201 QIDCAANM
+201 QIEKAAKM
-209 LMSAKNPAIFT
+209 LMEAKNPAIFA
-220 GWGAVHATDN
+220 GWGAVHASDCL
-230 VVAISE
+230 VEISE
-236 HIGSAVAT
+236 QIGGAVAT

-264 GPAAVPAA
+264 GPAAAPAA
-272 KNSFDNADCVLAIGV
+272 QNAFDHADCVLAIGT
-287 RFGEIATGCFGGTL
+287 RFGEIATGSFGGKL
-301 PENLIHIDINPKV
+301 PEKLIHIDINPKV
-314 FDANYKTAIAIEGDS
+314 FNANFKAEIAIEGDS
-329 KQVSQQL
+329 TQICNQL
-336 LSALKA
+336 LTTLKTA
-342 IGSAKNAS
+342 GTAKNS
-350 KVTQQLARDKKAYRE
+350 DSVTQQIAADKKAYKK

-383 ELRAQLSDDA
+383 ELRAQLNDDA
-393 NIVVDD
+393 HIVVDD

-436 VKMAKPQ
+436 VKMAKPE
-443 QEVHAIVGDGAFMMT
+443 QEVHAIVGDGAFIMT
-458 ATELATAVSQNLG
+458 ATELATAVSQSLG

-499 VLPQIKLK
+499 VLPQLKLK

-516 YVPIETNSDIK
+516 YIRIENNDEIK
-527 GGLTKARKLA
+527 AGLTAARELAMNNKA
-537 QENKVVILDIN
+537 VILDIN

-563 TNLKRMPLPTKVR
+563 TNLKRMHLPTKVR
-576 MVGRALIRKVTG
+576 MVGRALVRKVTG

>member
-1 MYKNGKQINMK
+1 MK

-26 GVKFTF
+26 GVKYTF

-42 YDELNNSELI
+42 YDELNNSDQI
-52 TPNLVIHEGHGGF
+52 TPNLVMHEGHGGF

-73 TNSIGTMVIVPAAG
+73 TNSIGTLVIVPAAG

-111 IRNAS
+111 IRNDS
-116 KFDYKLHEMDQL
+116 KFDYQLHEMDQL

-141 ESHEEV
+141 NSHDEV
-147 IDTIYQAYNIAI
+147 IKTIYKAYDIAT

-165 VFIEIP
+165 VFIELP
-171 INLQLDKASISELP
+171 VNLQLDKATINNLP
-185 IYVAPEQQ
+185 TYTKPVQ
-193 PLSTQVLE
+193 PDLSAKIITQIE
-201 QIDCAANM
+201 NAANM
-209 LMSAKNPAIFT
+209 LMKAENPVIFA
-220 GWGAVHATDN
+220 GWGAMHASDELI
-230 VVAISE
+230 ALSE
-236 HIGSAVAT
+236 HIGSAVST

-264 GPAAVPAA
+264 GPAAAPAA
-272 KNSFDNADCVLAIGV
+272 QNAFNEADCVLAIGT
-287 RFGEIATGCFGGTL
+287 RFGEIATGSFGGQL
-301 PENLIHIDINPKV
+301 PENLIHIDINPQV
-314 FDANYKTAIAIEGDS
+314 FNANFKTAIAIEGDS
-329 KQVSQQL
+329 KQICQQL
-336 LSALKA
+336 LSTLTTL
-342 IGSAKNAS
+342 GSAKNAS
-350 KVTQQLARDKKAYRE
+350 KTKTQIARDKKAYRE
-365 SWYQHDSKNRVNP
+365 TWYQHDSKDKVNP

-393 NIVVDD
+393 YIVVDD

-411 IHKAYGFISPTDFN
+411 IHQAYGFISPTDFN

-443 QEVHAIVGDGAFMMT
+443 QEVHVIVGDGAFMMT

-486 QAQEIPY
+486 QAQQIPY

-516 YVPIETNSDIK
+516 YVRIENNNEIK
-527 GGLTKARKLA
+527 AGLTQARKLA
-537 QENKVVILDIN
+537 QNNKAVILDIN
-548 IDYSKATAFTEGAVK
+548 IDYAKATAFTEGAVK

-576 MVGRALIRKVTG
+576 MVGRAMVRKVTG

>member
-1 MYKNGKQINMK
+1 MK

-26 GVKFTF
+26 GVKYTF

-42 YDELNNSELI
+42 YDELNNSDLI
-52 TPNLVIHEGHGGF
+52 TPNLVMHEGHGGF

-73 TNSIGTMVIVPAAG
+73 TDSIGTLVIVPAAG

-111 IRNAS
+111 IRNDS
-116 KFDYKLHEMDQL
+116 KFDYQLHELDQL

-141 ESHEEV
+141 NNHDEV
-147 IDTIYQAYNIAI
+147 INTIYKAYDIAT

-171 INLQLDKASISELP
+171 VNLQLDKAAINALP
-185 IYVAPEQQ
+185 TYVKPEQAA
-193 PLSTQVLE
+193 LSASMLTQIE
-201 QIDCAANM
+201 NAAQM
-209 LMSAKNPAIFT
+209 LMKAKNPAIFV
-220 GWGAVHATDN
+220 GWGAAHASSTLIE
-230 VVAISE
+230 ISE
-236 HIGSAVAT
+236 VIGSPVAT
-244 TMQGISAFPANHPL
+244 TMQGISVFPANHPL
-258 HAGFCF
+258 HTGFCF

-272 KNSFDNADCVLAIGV
+272 QNAFDNADCVLAIGT
-287 RFGEIATGCFGGTL
+287 RFGEIATGSFGGQL
-301 PENLIHIDINPKV
+301 PQNLIHIDINPDV
-314 FDANYKTAIAIEGDS
+314 FDANYKSAIAIEGDA
-329 KQVSQQL
+329 KQICQQL
-336 LSALKA
+336 LSTLKTL
-342 IGSAKNAS
+342 GVTTDFSETAKKIA
-350 KVTQQLARDKKAYRE
+350 ADKKSYRE
-365 SWYQHDSKNRVNP
+365 TWYQHDSKEKVNP

-393 NIVVDD
+393 HIVVDD

-411 IHKAYGFISPTDFN
+411 IHQAYGFISPTDFN

-486 QAQEIPY
+486 QAQQIPY

-499 VLPQIKLK
+499 VLPQTKLK

-516 YVPIETNSDIK
+516 YVRIENNNEIK
-527 GGLTKARKLA
+527 TGLTKARALA
-537 QENKVVILDIN
+537 QNNKTVILDIN

-563 TNLKRMPLPTKVR
+563 TNLTRMPLPTKVR
-576 MVGRALIRKVTG
+576 MVGRALVRKVTG

>member
-1 MYKNGKQINMK
+1 MK

-26 GVKFTF
+26 GVKYTF

-42 YDELNNSELI
+42 YDELNNSAQI
-52 TPNLVIHEGHGGF
+52 TPNLVMHEGHGAF

-73 TNSIGTMVIVPAAG
+73 TDSIGTLVIVPAAG

-111 IRNAS
+111 IRNDS
-116 KFDYKLHEMDQL
+116 NFDYQLHEMDQL

-141 ESHEEV
+141 NNHDEV
-147 IDTIYQAYNIAI
+147 IETIYKAYDIAT

-165 VFIEIP
+165 VFIELP
-171 INLQLDKASISELP
+171 VNLQLDKANVNDLPSYISP
-185 IYVAPEQQ
+185 TQP
-193 PLSTQVLE
+193 PLSAKVTTQIE
-201 QIDCAANM
+201 SAAKM
-209 LMSAKNPAIFT
+209 LMQANNPVMFV
-220 GWGAVHATDN
+220 GWGAVHASEKLI
-230 VVAISE
+230 AISE
-236 HIGSAVAT
+236 QSGSAVAT

-264 GPAAVPAA
+264 GPAAAPAA
-272 KNSFDNADCVLAIGV
+272 QNAFAHADCVLAIGT
-287 RFGEIATGCFGGTL
+287 RFGEIATGSFGGEL
-301 PENLIHIDINPKV
+301 PQNLIHIDINPQV
-314 FDANYKTAIAIEGDS
+314 FDANFKTAIAIEGDA
-329 KQVSQQL
+329 KQVCQQL
-336 LSALKA
+336 LNTLKA
-342 IGSAKNAS
+342 LGAAKNTS
-350 KVTQQLARDKKAYRE
+350 KITQLIADDKKAYRQ
-365 SWYQHDSKNRVNP
+365 SWYQHDSKDKVNP
-378 ALYFD
+378 VLYFD

-393 NIVVDD
+393 HLVVDD

-411 IHKAYGFISPTDFN
+411 VHQAYGFISPTDFN

-458 ATELATAVSQNLG
+458 ATELATAASQNLG

-486 QAQEIPY
+486 QAQQIPY

-499 VLPQIKLK
+499 VLPQTKLK

-516 YVPIETNSDIK
+516 YVRIENNNEIK
-527 GGLTKARKLA
+527 EGLTKARALA
-537 QENKVVILDIN
+537 FDNKAVILDIN

-576 MVGRALIRKVTG
+576 MVGRAMVRKVTG

>member
-1 MYKNGKQINMK
+1 MK
-12 KTAAWLTRY
+12 KTAAWLTQY

-26 GVKFTF
+26 GVKYTF

-42 YDELNNSELI
+42 YDELNNSDLI
-52 TPNLVIHEGHGGF
+52 TPNLVMHEGHGGF

-73 TNSIGTMVIVPAAG
+73 TDSIGTLVIVPAAG

-111 IRNAS
+111 IRNDS
-116 KFDYKLHEMDQL
+116 KFDYQLHELDQL

-141 ESHEEV
+141 NNHDEV
-147 IDTIYQAYNIAI
+147 IDTIYKAYDIAT

-171 INLQLDKASISELP
+171 VNLQLDKAVINALP
-185 IYVAPEQQ
+185 TYVKPEQAA
-193 PLSTQVLE
+193 LSASMLTQIE
-201 QIDCAANM
+201 NAAHM
-209 LMSAKNPAIFT
+209 LMKAKNPAIFA
-220 GWGAVHATDN
+220 GWGAAHASSTLID
-230 VVAISE
+230 ISE
-236 HIGSAVAT
+236 VIGSPVAT
-244 TMQGISAFPANHPL
+244 TMQGISVFPANHPL
-258 HAGFCF
+258 HTGFCF

-272 KNSFDNADCVLAIGV
+272 QNAFNNADCVLAIGT
-287 RFGEIATGCFGGTL
+287 RFGEIATGSFGGQL
-301 PENLIHIDINPKV
+301 PQNLIHIDINPDV
-314 FDANYKTAIAIEGDS
+314 FDANYKSAIAIEGDA
-329 KQVSQQL
+329 KQICQQL
-336 LSALKA
+336 LSTLRAL
-342 IGSAKNAS
+342 GVTTDFSETAKKIA
-350 KVTQQLARDKKAYRE
+350 ADKKYYRE
-365 SWYQHDSKNRVNP
+365 TWYLHDSKDKVNP

-393 NIVVDD
+393 HIVVDD

-411 IHKAYGFISPTDFN
+411 IHQAYGFISPTDFN

-486 QAQEIPY
+486 QAQQIPY

-499 VLPQIKLK
+499 VLPQTKLK

-516 YVPIETNSDIK
+516 YVRIENNSDIK
-527 GGLTKARKLA
+527 TGLTKARSLA
-537 QENKVVILDIN
+537 QQNKTVILDIN

-563 TNLKRMPLPTKVR
+563 TNLTRMPLPTKVR
-576 MVGRALIRKVTG
+576 MVGRALVRKVTG